1 MSDQTPQTPAGWY
14 PAEEGRIRWWD
25 GATWT
30 EHYQDA
36 VPVPAVAVVEP
47 AVVEPAVIEQVVV
60 EPIAVEAVLAEPVF
74 AEPVAAESV
83 AAEPTVVEPVAAPPV
98 VDAPAAIPTRIEAP
112 PVVVQQT
119 AAFPTAGAP
128 AAVASPP
135 AAPPASAAAQPQYAA
150 TAPVAGGV
158 PPIPTPGG
166 IPPYAA
172 ASAGAV
178 GAGGLP
184 PQPPKKS
191 LAWLWI
197 LLGGIALLFV
207 IGIVVVIAV
216 VLPIINTAL
225 SPSPDPT
232 QISIETAAP
241 IDPDAPTDTNFTNA
255 EQAVIDEVRADFPDV
270 PYSDSDIVEI
280 GYYACE
286 VAIAEDPVDVEDIVN
301 FSTDVL
307 LALQPDAFTAA
318 SSDEQFI
325 MMADTAIQGERGIN
339 HLCTEHF
346 QTWWDAVEEFITN
359 TTVE

>member
-30 EHYQDA
+30 EHYQDT
-36 VPVPAVAVVEP
+36 VPVPAVPDGEPAVVEP
-47 AVVEPAVIEQVVV
+47 AVVEPAAVEPAVVEPVVV
-60 EPIAVEAVLAEPVF
+60 EPAVVEP
-74 AEPVAAESV
+74 AA
-83 AAEPTVVEPVAAPPV
+83 VEPVAVAPT
-98 VDAPAAIPTRIEAP
+98 VDVPAAIPAPIEAP
-112 PVVVQQT
+112 PVVAQQT
-119 AAFPTAGAP
+119 AAFP
-128 AAVASPP
+128 AAASQTVPP
-135 AAPPASAAAQPQYAA
+135 AGVVQPQYLGTTPA
-150 TAPVAGGV
+150 TGGV